1 MQVQYHDPAKPAMIN
16 GEWRSA
22 KCDNQARLE
31 LVVAGTPALPT
42 PSSTAGVPKAP
53 KTVPTG
59 SAEPIVG
66 SATPAKL
73 VRVQVEFDDTKTGQY
88 VCIGDSTVTLAN
100 GEQLGPGDVYSEA
113 VDDAAKLYC
122 IGSVAGFKLRIKVL

>member
-1 MQVQYHDPAKPAMIN
+1 MRVQYHNPAKPAMIN
-16 GEWRSA
+16 EEWRSP
-22 KCDNQARLE
+22 KCDDQARLE
-31 LVVAGTPALPT
+31 VVTTSAPALPT
-42 PSSTAGVPKAP
+42 PSSTAGVPKTP
-53 KTVPTG
+53 KTVPTA

-73 VRVQVEFDDTKTGQY
+73 VRVQVEFDASKPNAY

-113 VDDAAKLYC
+113 VDDAAKLFC
-122 IGSVAGFKLRIKVL
+122 IGSEAGLKLRIKVL

>member
-1 MQVQYHDPAKPAMIN
+1 MQVQYSNPAKPAMID

-22 KCDNQARLE
+22 KCDDQARLE

-42 PSSTAGVPKAP
+42 PSSTAGVPKTP
-53 KTVPTG
+53 KNVPTG

-66 SATPAKL
+66 APTPAKL
-73 VRVQVEFDDTKTGQY
+73 VRVQVEFDASKPNAY

-113 VDDAAKLYC
+113 VDDAAKLFC
-122 IGSVAGFKLRIKVL
+122 VGSEAGLKLRIKVL